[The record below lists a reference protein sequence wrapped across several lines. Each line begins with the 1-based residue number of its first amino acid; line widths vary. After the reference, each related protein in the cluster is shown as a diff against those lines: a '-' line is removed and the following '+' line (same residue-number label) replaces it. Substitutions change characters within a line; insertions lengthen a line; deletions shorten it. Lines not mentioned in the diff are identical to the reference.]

1 MWTAPDESGLWRQD
15 PPKARH
21 ADAHPLSTQNR
32 KEMHIPYAGT
42 APASAGTVPCL
53 RAGKSRPKLAL
64 LLIPIVPKIRLFR
77 KVQLH
82 RKMPNFLVDNY
93 AICPSFHFFSG
104 ISVIFAGGNHRVF
117 VGIDGKHGA
126 FPGFGSGGQGRLPGC
141 SFSAWPGY
149 GCCFFHSAVAGVL
162 FSAWLGLGC
171 CFFYSAVAG
180 VFFSAWLG
188 FRCCFFYSAVAGVFS
203 LPGWVLGVA
212 FSIRRWQAFFFHH

>member
-126 FPGFGSGGQGRLPGC
+126 FPGFGSGGQGRNWQAAGL
-141 SFSAWPGY
+141 
-149 GCCFFHSAVAGVL
+149 FFLCLAGL
-162 FSAWLGLGC
+162 
-171 CFFYSAVAG
+171 
-180 VFFSAWLG
+180 
-188 FRCCFFYSAVAGVFS
+188 
-203 LPGWVLGVA
+203 WVLLFP
-212 FSIRRWQAFFFHH
+212 FSGGGRSFLCLAGFWVLLFLFGGGGRFFLCLAGF